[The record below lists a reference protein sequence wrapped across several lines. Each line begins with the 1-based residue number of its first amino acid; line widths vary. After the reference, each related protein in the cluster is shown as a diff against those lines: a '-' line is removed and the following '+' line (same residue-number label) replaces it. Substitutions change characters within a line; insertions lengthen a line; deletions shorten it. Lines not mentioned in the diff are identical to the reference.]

1 MVYNLTI
8 LLQAQEEIQKAFEYY
23 GNLSFLALTNFD
35 KELEEVYQNL
45 EINPFYQVRYKHL
58 RAIPFKSFPFLVFF
72 MLTKTMLLFIFILY
86 FIPRKTL
93 INIPLDNT
101 KKPSNCSVFCCLDL
115 FFLLIL

>member
-8 LLQAQEEIQKAFEYY
+8 LPQAQEEIQKAFEYY

-72 MLTKTMLLFIFILY
+72 DVDQ
-86 FIPRKTL
+86 
-93 INIPLDNT
+93 DNAVIYIY
-101 KKPSNCSVFCCLDL
+101 SVFHTSQNPDKYPTR
-115 FFLLIL
+115 